1 MKETIQF
8 DFTEYEETILKE
20 AEELQAAKQ
29 LGSDVAAGSGVRDQK
44 NMPMISIATFS
55 GEEVKDTGVNF
66 KFPKEKP
73 YMPKKEKM
81 NLVSSYFCPILCAV
95 TWFLSSCRTSFKPQ
109 SSSQLSWQTLKVC
122 STQWRRSLNT
132 TLRATA
138 G

>member
-55 GEEVKDTGVNF
+55 GEEVKDTGVSF

-81 NLVSSYFCPILCAV
+81 NLVS
-95 TWFLSSCRTSFKPQ
+95 
-109 SSSQLSWQTLKVC
+109 
-122 STQWRRSLNT
+122 
-132 TLRATA
+132 
-138 G
+138 